1 MTQLTTHKNWTNLIE
16 KWQYNVI
23 EATNWVVKIS
33 VSMATIEASAIV
45 EHICSIFLE
54 VVCLSFDHHSLSFYH
69 EIVSQAAKMAI

>member
-23 EATNWVVKIS
+23 EATNWAVKIS

-45 EHICSIFLE
+45 EHIDSAIVE
-54 VVCLSFDHHSLSFYH
+54 HRVHS
-69 EIVSQAAKMAI
+69 